1 MTDNRDEEI
10 LDWRY
15 VKTASRCYAEGAVD
29 RPSRLTK
36 VVPFPVVRRRAF
48 INRIVRQVI
57 SRPPAAGRTHL
68 SGQLRR
74 QAEVLRRKGIPDLLI
89 QRELRALNVAVRVEL
104 WRVVFGGSTPGGAYE
119 REKLGTERGSKE
131 ARQAH
136 VRLGG

>member
-1 MTDNRDEEI
+1 MTDNRNGEI

-15 VKTASRCYAEGAVD
+15 VKTASSSYAEGSIG

-48 INRIVRQVI
+48 INKIVKQVI
-57 SRPPAAGRTHL
+57 SRTPAAGRTHL

-74 QAEVLRRKGIPDLLI
+74 QAEVLRRKGIPDFLI

-104 WRVVFGGSTPGGAYE
+104 WRVVFGGSTPGG
-119 REKLGTERGSKE
+119 S
-131 ARQAH
+131 
-136 VRLGG
+136 V